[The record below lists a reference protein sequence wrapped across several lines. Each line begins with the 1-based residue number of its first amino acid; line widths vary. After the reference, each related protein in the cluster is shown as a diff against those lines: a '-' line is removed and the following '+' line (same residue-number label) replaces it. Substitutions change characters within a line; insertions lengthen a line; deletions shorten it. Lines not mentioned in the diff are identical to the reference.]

1 MIGQPHQEMFEACTL
16 LGALAARTQRLRLS
30 HAGHGRDLP
39 PPVALPKAVTALDV
53 ISSGRALL
61 GIGAAWFE
69 LEHQSLGFEF
79 PPLTVRY
86 EHLMDALEICRGM
99 FTQEATTYRGTHHSV
114 TDACN
119 TPAPINGEIPIMVG
133 RQGERTTFRLAAQ
146 YFHELNTTAAFAD
159 LPPNLEVLQG
169 HLDDLG
175 RDRADITVAPLATLV
190 VAPTHEEAEAELQ
203 GLFASRGTD
212 LHTVLGDP
220 PLSAMAMARMV

>member
-1 MIGQPHQEMFEACTL
+1 L
-16 LGALAARTQRLRLS
+16 
-30 HAGHGRDLP
+30 
-39 PPVALPKAVTALDV
+39 
-53 ISSGRALL
+53 
-61 GIGAAWFE
+61 
-69 LEHQSLGFEF
+69 

-86 EHLMDALEICRGM
+86 EHLADALEICRGM

-146 YFHELNTTAAFAD
+146 YAHELNTTAAFGD
-159 LPPNLEVLQG
+159 LPPKLEALQG

-175 RDRADITVAPLATLV
+175 RDRADITVAPLAMLV
-190 VAPTHEEAEAELQ
+190 VAPTHEEAEAKLQ

-220 PLSAMAMARMV
+220 ALSATATARMVWGDPDAVVARVQELMAVGLDGFVVNVVADPGDTDTVTLAGETLTKAIG